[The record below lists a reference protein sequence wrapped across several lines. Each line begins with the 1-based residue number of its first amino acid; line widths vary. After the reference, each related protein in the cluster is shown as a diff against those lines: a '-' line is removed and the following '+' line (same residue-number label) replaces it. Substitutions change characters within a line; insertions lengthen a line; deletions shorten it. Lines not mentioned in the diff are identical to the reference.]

1 MTKTANETID
11 DTLGD
16 PRLGELMAKLDRVS
30 YSGSVTL
37 EFNEIMTILKVL
49 RKYDRALD
57 LAVDEHQEMA
67 HEVSKLEGILFDS
80 REEVDTLEKQLE
92 CTRDEL
98 AQCEGSLSE
107 WRNDCDELHA
117 QLGQAHEALTALG
130 WSGLDLPKFVKE
142 KTHT

>member
-1 MTKTANETID
+1 MIENNN

-16 PRLGELMAKLDRVS
+16 PRLGELISKLDRVT
-30 YSGSVTL
+30 YSGDITL
-37 EFNEIMTILKVL
+37 GFNDVMTILKVL

-57 LAVDEHQEMA
+57 LAVNEHQEMA
-67 HEVSKLEGILFDS
+67 HEVGRLDGILFDS

-98 AQCEGSLSE
+98 AQCEDSLSE

-130 WSGLDLPKFVKE
+130 WNGLDLPKFVKE